1 MQSHRNDSP
10 RWPRLFLKI
19 LAATAALAALYLL
32 VANAVVAAELRSL
45 ARDPRIELRYGAAY
59 TLRPGRIHIDDL
71 QLADRAEHRWRI
83 LVDRV
88 DVRVDVL
95 RLLVGALR
103 VKGADAA
110 VSAIEIGQHRLTGP
124 MHARAE
130 GIRSGPGAR
139 SVSSA
144 SLVIPGVE
152 VRRDG
157 APAPLASIRGSI
169 EAHGGAF
176 SDQEGLQLTGILHL
190 GGSDAGVLLDMAE
203 LPEAARWALE
213 GIDGQAFTIDAA
225 VDIRGDRLT
234 LEDLRVD
241 SDAAQ
246 VRGAFHRRGDLHQ
259 GAFLVRRGR
268 LTTGIAL
275 RGDRLEVAVSPDEG
289 WLSRQLDAMA
299 GP

>member
-1 MQSHRNDSP
+1 MPIHSTDSR
-10 RWPRLFLKI
+10 RWSRVLLKI
-19 LAATAALAALYLL
+19 LAAAAALAALYLL
-32 VANAVVAAELRSL
+32 VANAVLAAELRSL
-45 ARDPRIELRYGAAY
+45 ARDPRVELRYGAAY

-71 QLADRAEHRWRI
+71 QLADRGEHRWRI
-83 LVDRV
+83 LVDRA
-88 DVRVDVL
+88 DVRADFL
-95 RLLVGALR
+95 RILAGRLHVTR
-103 VKGADAA
+103 VEAA
-110 VSAIEIGQHRLTGP
+110 VRAIEIGQLRLTGP

-130 GIRSGPGAR
+130 GVRSGPGAR

-144 SLVIPGVE
+144 SLVSPGVE

-157 APAPLASIRGSI
+157 GTSALASIRGSI
-169 EAHGGAF
+169 EARGASL
-176 SDQEGLQLTGILHL
+176 SDQEGLQLTGVLHL
-190 GGSDAGVLLDMAE
+190 GGSDAGVLLDAAD
-203 LPEAARWALE
+203 LPESARWALE
-213 GIDGQAFTIDAA
+213 GLDGHAFTIDAA

-246 VRGAFHRRGDLHQ
+246 VRGAFHRRGELHQ

-268 LTTGIAL
+268 LSTGIAL

-289 WLSRQLDAMA
+289 WLSRQLGAMA